1 MNINRF
7 ARNKQQ
13 PGVDTGRRNF
23 LKVAATGSAGFT
35 LGISLSAGAQAQAQ
49 ATTASG
55 AVNALEYNAF
65 VSITPENVVRIYIKH
80 LEMGQGVYTGLAT
93 CVAEELDADWQQ
105 IVCEHA
111 PVDTAKY
118 ANLLMGQ
125 QGTGGSTAMAN
136 SFMQLRRA
144 GAAAKAMLVSAAAQR
159 WQVPI
164 DEIRVNEGVVSHGS
178 HRATFGE
185 LAVEASRQTPPATD
199 ALVLKTPAQFRLI
212 GSENT
217 LRKDTGK
224 QDGTAIYTQ
233 DVQVPGMLTAVV
245 AHAPRFGARVRS
257 FDASAALARRGVR
270 QVFEIDTGIAVVADD
285 YWSATK
291 GRELLQIE
299 WDESSAETRSSDTL
313 LQQYR
318 NLVETEGAIAE
329 QHGNAVDTLASANDK
344 VELVFEFPYLAHAQM
359 EPVNCVAR
367 ISGNSAELWYGCQSA
382 TGDQAAIAQLLGTRP
397 QDVKIHTVFAG
408 GGFGRRANPKA
419 DYVLEAVNIA
429 RQLPDTPVKLVWSRE
444 DDMQGGFYRPAY
456 AHKLSAALDDQGK
469 PLAFQ
474 ARIAGQSIMAGT
486 SMAAMMVNNG
496 IDNTSVEGLT
506 EFSYEVPERQV
517 ELHTTDVGVPV
528 QWWRSVGHTHT
539 AFSKEV
545 FINALARKAGMDPVA
560 YRLSLLTHNPRE
572 TAVLKLAAEKAGW
585 GSRELPAGW
594 GRGVAVHTS
603 FGSTVAEIAEVSVQG
618 NNFKVERV
626 VAAIDCGIAVNP
638 SIIRAQV
645 EGAIAYGLSAALQDE
660 LTLSEGVVD
669 QSNFHN
675 YQVLRMNAMP
685 VVETH
690 ILASTNAPSGVGEP
704 GTPPIA
710 AAVANALADATGN
723 TLTRL
728 PLRLS

>member
-1 MNINRF
+1 MNTNRF
-7 ARNKQQ
+7 SVNKQQ
-13 PGVDTGRRNF
+13 SDIDTGRRSF
-23 LKVAATGSAGFT
+23 LKVTAAGTAGLT
-35 LGISLSAGAQAQAQ
+35 LGISLSTSAQAQAA
-49 ATTASG
+49 ATSVADT
-55 AVNALEYNAF
+55 ALEYNAF

-105 IVCEHA
+105 VVCEHA

-144 GAAAKAMLVSAAAQR
+144 GAAAKAMLVNAAAQR
-159 WQVPI
+159 WQVPA
-164 DEIRVNEGVVSHGS
+164 DEISVHEGVVSHGA

-185 LAVEASRQTPPATD
+185 LAVDAARQTPPAADT
-199 ALVLKTPAQFRLI
+199 LVLKTPDQFRLI
-212 GSENT
+212 GSETT

-233 DVQVPGMLTAVV
+233 DVQLPGMLTAVV

-257 FDASAALARRGVR
+257 FDASAALARKGVR

-299 WDESSAETRSSDTL
+299 WDDSSAETRSSATL
-313 LQQYR
+313 LEQYR
-318 NLVETEGAIAE
+318 SLVETEGAVAE
-329 QHGNAVDTLASANDK
+329 QHGNAVGTLADASDK
-344 VELVFEFPYLAHAQM
+344 LELVFEFPYLAHAQM
-359 EPVNCVAR
+359 EPVNCVAQV
-367 ISGNSAELWYGCQSA
+367 SGHSAELWYGCQSA
-382 TGDQAAIAQLLGTRP
+382 TGDQSAVAQLLGIRP
-397 QDVKIHTVFAG
+397 QDVRINTVFAG

-419 DYVLEAVNIA
+419 DYVLETVRIA

-456 AHKLSAALDDQGK
+456 AHKLSAALNDQGR
-469 PLAFQ
+469 PSAFQ

-506 EFSYEVPERQV
+506 EFSYDVPERQV
-517 ELHTTDVGVPV
+517 ELHTTDVGIPV
-528 QWWRSVGHTHT
+528 QWWRSVGNTHT

-545 FINALARKAGMDPVA
+545 FIDALARKAGVDPVE
-560 YRLSLLTHNPRE
+560 YRLSLLTSNPRE

-585 GSRELPAGW
+585 GTRELPAGW

-603 FGSTVAEIAEVSVQG
+603 FGSTVAEIAEVSVEG
-618 NNFKVERV
+618 NKFKVERV

-638 SIIRAQV
+638 DVVRAQV

-660 LTLSEGVVD
+660 LTLTDGVVD

-690 ILASTNAPSGVGEP
+690 ILPSTNAPSGVGEP

-710 AAVANALADATGN
+710 PAVANALADATRQR
-723 TLTRL
+723 LTRL
-728 PLRLS
+728 PLRLA

>member
-1 MNINRF
+1 MNMNRF
-7 ARNKQQ
+7 STSTPNND
-13 PGVDTGRRNF
+13 VDTGRRTF
-23 LKVAATGSAGFT
+23 LKVAAGGSAGLM
-35 LGISLSAGAQAQAQ
+35 LGISLSAGAQAQA
-49 ATTASG
+49 TAASV
-55 AVNALEYNAF
+55 ADTALEYNAF
-65 VSITPENVVRIYIKH
+65 VSITPDNVVRIYIKH

-93 CVAEELDADWQQ
+93 CVAEELDAGWEQ

-144 GAAAKAMLVSAAAQR
+144 GAAAKAMLVTAAAQR
-159 WQVPI
+159 WQVPAE
-164 DEIRVNEGVVSHGS
+164 EISVSNGVVSHGS
-178 HRATFGE
+178 HSATFGE
-185 LAVEASRQTPPATD
+185 LAADAARQTPPAND
-199 ALVLKTPAQFRLI
+199 VLVLKTPDQFRLI
-212 GSENT
+212 GSETT
-217 LRKDTGK
+217 LRKDVGK
-224 QDGTAIYTQ
+224 HDGTAIYTQ
-233 DVQVPGMLTAVV
+233 DVQLPGMLTAVV
-245 AHAPRFGARVRS
+245 AHAPRFGARVKS
-257 FDASAALARRGVR
+257 FDAAAALARKGVR
-270 QVFEIDTGIAVVADD
+270 QVFAIDTGIAVVADD

-299 WDESSAETRSSDTL
+299 WDETSAETRSSASL
-313 LQQYR
+313 LEQYR
-318 NLVETEGAIAE
+318 SLVETEGAIAE
-329 QHGNAVDTLASANDK
+329 QHGNAVTTLANASDSM
-344 VELVFEFPYLAHAQM
+344 ELVFEFPYLAHAQM
-359 EPVNCVAR
+359 EPVNCVAQV
-367 ISGNSAELWYGCQSA
+367 SGNSAELWYGCQSA
-382 TGDQAAIAQLLGTRP
+382 TGDQAAVAQLLGARP
-397 QDVKIHTVFAG
+397 QDVKINTVFAG
-408 GGFGRRANPKA
+408 GGFGRRANPQA
-419 DYVLEAVNIA
+419 DYVLEAVRIA
-429 RQLPDTPVKLVWSRE
+429 RQVPGTAVKLVWSRE

-456 AHKLSAALDDQGK
+456 AHKLSAALNDQGK
-469 PLAFQ
+469 PTAFQ

-506 EFSYEVPERQV
+506 EFSYDVPERQV
-517 ELHTTDVGVPV
+517 ELHTTDVGIPV
-528 QWWRSVGHTHT
+528 QWWRSVGNTHT

-545 FINALARKAGMDPVA
+545 FIDALARKAGIDPVE
-560 YRLSLLTHNPRE
+560 YRLSLLTNNPRE

-585 GSRELPAGW
+585 GTRELPAGW

-618 NNFKVERV
+618 SSFKVERV

-638 SIIRAQV
+638 SVVRAQV

-660 LTLSEGVVD
+660 LTLTEGVVD

-690 ILASTNAPSGVGEP
+690 ILPSTNAPSGVGEP

-710 AAVANALADATGN
+710 PAVANALADATGQR
-723 TLTRL
+723 LTRL
-728 PLRLS
+728 PLKLA